1 MATAIIEMD
10 DVLFARIQQAAGE
23 NFSEW
28 VSKACRSRLLTDAA
42 RDAAVW
48 ERAHPAEA
56 ARERAEEAARSLETE
71 AEHEIQYQAEEAARR
86 GGGDQAE
93 PTAEEIAEAERR
105 VRVLFER
112 ADRRL
117 REQGGEGDQ

>member
-10 DVLFARIQQAAGE
+10 DVLFARIQQEAGE

-28 VSKACRSRLLTDAA
+28 VSKACRSRLLADAA
-42 RDAAVW
+42 RDAVVW
-48 ERAHPAEA
+48 EREHPVEA
-56 ARERAEEAARSLETE
+56 ARERAEEAARSLESE

-86 GGGDQAE
+86 RGGDHAE
-93 PTAEEIAEAERR
+93 PTAEEIAEAEWR
-105 VRVLFER
+105 VRALFER

-117 REQGGEGDQ
+117 REREEGD

>member
-10 DVLFARIQQAAGE
+10 DVLFTRIQQAAGE

-28 VSKACRSRLLTDAA
+28 VSKACRSRLLADAA

-48 ERAHPAEA
+48 EHTHPAEA
-56 ARERAEEAARSLETE
+56 AQERAEESARSLESE

-86 GGGDQAE
+86 RGGDQTE
-93 PTAEEIAEAERR
+93 PTAEEIAEAEQR
-105 VRVLFER
+105 VRALFER

-117 REQGGEGDQ
+117 REHGEGD